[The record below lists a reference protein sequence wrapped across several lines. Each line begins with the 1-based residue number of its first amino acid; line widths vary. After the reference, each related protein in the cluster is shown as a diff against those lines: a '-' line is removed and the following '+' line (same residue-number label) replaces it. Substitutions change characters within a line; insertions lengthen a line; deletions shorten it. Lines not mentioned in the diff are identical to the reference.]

1 MIHQYMAPWVPTFT
15 SALEAEAAAR
25 DHKPPF
31 TTFQFASVDKD
42 GFPKNRTLVHR
53 GSLFD
58 NSGNNVMLFCT
69 DKRMDKYGELMNND
83 KFEAVYYFE
92 KIRKQFRFRGRA
104 RLLDQEHQPVIDV
117 TSIQPRNIILSS
129 LNTLSD
135 EGSEDEEDD
144 GEALELA
151 VGNKQHEKLHSNG
164 TLLNPQ
170 QQPMSYPLVSPVI
183 CLKLANEQQNLAVSY
198 PNLQDLSHIE
208 FLPPTK
214 EDWDA
219 ELLRV
224 WNDLSKGLKLSFR
237 RPAPKLMLDE
247 EKQNSIDKISRGVD
261 GKGEDSGL
269 KNFAVVA
276 MFIEAVDYY
285 EMEKDRRY
293 IYEKDDSHLWSEQEV
308 CP

>member
-25 DHKPPF
+25 DNKPPF
-31 TTFQFASVDKD
+31 TVFYLATVDKD

-53 GSLFD
+53 GSLF
-58 NSGNNVMLFCT
+58 NNPSNNVMIFCT
-69 DKRMDKYGELMNND
+69 DKRMDKYSELLAND

-92 KIRKQFRFRGRA
+92 KIRKQFRFKGRA
-104 RLLDQEHQPVIDV
+104 RIIDLEHQPVIDSA
-117 TSIQPRNIILSS
+117 SIPPRNIISS
-129 LNTLSD
+129 VENLSD
-135 EGSEDEEDD
+135 EGSEDEDEGDKPLLLSV
-144 GEALELA
+144 ESSQEIP
-151 VGNKQHEKLHSNG
+151 QMNG
-164 TLLNPQ
+164 QVQSPQLVPLN
-170 QQPMSYPLVSPVI
+170 YPLVSPAVGHHI
-183 CLKLANEQQNLAVSY
+183 ANEQQNLGISY
-198 PNLQDLSHIE
+198 QNLQDLSDSKDL
-208 FLPPTK
+208 LPSK

-237 RPAPKLMLDE
+237 KPEPKLILDE

-276 MFIEAVDYY
+276 MFVESVDYY

-293 IYEKDDSHLWSEQEV
+293 IYEKDDTHVWKEHEV